1 MIAPSKN
8 FAFLFAVAGLLMVS
22 MFFLT
27 ATPFEITNL
36 ILGIVPLILL
46 FCFGFTIWKAKRRE
60 ASGDGDKP

>member
-1 MIAPSKN
+1 
-8 FAFLFAVAGLLMVS
+8 MVS